1 MGDAEDAPTGMA
13 PTELGGAVEETEA
26 HTAWSLDSGEE
37 WPVRR
42 SWVPVIAAVG
52 AAAVVAVGVG
62 VFAWT
67 ELRSGEQATSSSSA
81 TPPPPVTVTT
91 VFEAPVTSPTGS
103 STRAAVPE
111 DEVNPDDARL
121 LNTLR
126 GWGWVIDNPYEV
138 VERARRLCVNL
149 HASKDVVAVKAQV
162 VAEAAALGDSQPEAT
177 ANDLMNAAIGI
188 YPDCP

>member
-1 MGDAEDAPTGMA
+1 MGDEDDAPTGMA
-13 PTELGGAVEETEA
+13 PTELGPAVEETEA

-42 SWVPVIAAVG
+42 SWIPVVAAVG
-52 AAAVVAVGVG
+52 AAVVVAVGVG
-62 VFAWT
+62 GFAWT
-67 ELRSGEQATSSSSA
+67 ELRSGDRVASSSS
-81 TPPPPVTVTT
+81 TPPPVTVTT
-91 VFEAPVTSPTGS
+91 VFKEPVTRPAPPP
-103 STRAAVPE
+103 TRAAVPE

-162 VAEAAALGDSQPEAT
+162 VAEAAALGDSRPEAT